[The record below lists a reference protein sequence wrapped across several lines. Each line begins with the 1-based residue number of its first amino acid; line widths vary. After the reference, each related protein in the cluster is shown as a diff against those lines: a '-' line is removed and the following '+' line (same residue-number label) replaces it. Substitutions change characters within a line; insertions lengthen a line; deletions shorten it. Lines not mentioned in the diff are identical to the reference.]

1 VAEKSRFM
9 TGISFSPFGMTRRAL
24 LGGLVL
30 LPFAGFAAQ
39 AAQRTAASKTLSE
52 SDRAELNRISGYL
65 DGIHT
70 MRARF
75 EQKAARGEIAYGE
88 IYLRRPGRIRVEYQ
102 APMHALLVA
111 DGVWLSYYDTEL
123 DQRTQISISQ
133 SPLWFLLQDK
143 IDFTT
148 AATVAGVERSPGVV
162 RVLLHQTANPD
173 AGSVQITLADD
184 PLRLKQ
190 WRIRDSQ
197 GTGVDVALRDAVFGE
212 SLSDDLFATPR
223 IRSHHGQRI
232 VD

>member
-1 VAEKSRFM
+1 MAEKSRFM
-9 TGISFSPFGMTRRAL
+9 AGISFSVLGMTRRAL
-24 LGGLVL
+24 LGGLVVAPL
-30 LPFAGFAAQ
+30 AGFAAQ
-39 AAQRTAASKTLSE
+39 AAQLGAAPMTLSE
-52 SDRAELNRISGYL
+52 SDRSELKRISNYL

-75 EQKAARGEIAYGE
+75 EQKAAGGGLAYGE

-102 APMHALLVA
+102 APAHALLVA

-123 DQRTQISISQ
+123 DERTQIPISQ
-133 SPLWFLLQDK
+133 TPLWFLLQDK

-148 AATVAGVERSPGVV
+148 AATLTRVGHSAGEL
-162 RVLLHQTANPD
+162 RVSLHQTQNPG
-173 AGSVQITLADD
+173 AGSVLLTFAEE

-190 WRIRDSQ
+190 WRITDSQ
-197 GTGVDVALRDAVFGE
+197 GATVDVALQDEVFGG

-223 IRSHHGQRI
+223 IRGHHGQRI